1 MYVIIYK
8 RLGMFTQSK
17 DVNLILTPLNL
28 NIKKKMYSQDLRTI
42 CLQRRIFRYH

>member
-28 NIKKKMYSQDLRTI
+28 TIKKYLQDLRTI
-42 CLQRRIFRYH
+42 CLQRRIFRYR